1 VTYRLAVLVTL
12 ALLGL
17 AGCSGKN
24 VDPNDPAALMQD
36 AEDEIKSDHYQIAID
51 KLRTIRNKFPYS
63 KYSLEAQLRIADVY
77 FMQELWGEAATAY
90 ETFRDLHPKHEKV
103 AYAMFRVGKSHFN
116 DTPSPLSRDLTPAR
130 KSLEA
135 YEEFLRRFPSAPEA
149 VEARK
154 DVETS
159 RRTLADKELYIADFY
174 YKRDI
179 YDSART
185 RYEKLIQL
193 YPETDASK
201 TAKEKVERIDDYAR
215 RQAGTGG
222 SPAPGK

>member
-1 VTYRLAVLVTL
+1 VQNRFLLSLAFLL
-12 ALLGL
+12 AL

-24 VDPNDPAALMQD
+24 VDQNDPAAMMQD

-63 KYSLEAQLRIADVY
+63 KYSLEAQLRIADVF
-77 FMQELWGEAATAY
+77 FMQELWAEAANAY

-116 DTPSPLSRDLTPAR
+116 DIPSPLARDLSPAR

-135 YEEFLRRFPSAPEA
+135 YEDFLRRFPSAPEA

-154 DVETS
+154 DVETA
-159 RRTLADKELYIADFY
+159 RRDLADKELYIADFY

-179 YDSART
+179 YDSARL

-193 YPETDASK
+193 YPETEASK
-201 TAKEKVERIDDYAR
+201 AAKERVERIDDYAR
-215 RQAGTGG
+215 RQAGNGG
-222 SPAPGK
+222 TPGK